1 MIGRLR
7 GMLAASRGDVV
18 LIDVNGVGYEI
29 RMTPRDVAALPGV
42 GEEIVVHTHTHVRE
56 DDLSLYGF
64 ALESDR
70 ELFRVLLSASGVG
83 PKVAQSMLAAL
94 NGEQIVLAIVNE
106 DPDALT
112 VAPGVGKRGAQKIVL
127 ELGPK
132 LAGREIEVVG
142 GGDLVSVRH
151 ALEGL
156 GYSTAE
162 INGVVG
168 RLNPDDPIETQIKAA
183 LQQLGKTRRQ

>member
-7 GMLAASRGDVV
+7 GVLVSSREGWVCVDVG
-18 LIDVNGVGYEI
+18 GVGYDVA
-29 RMTPRDVAALPGV
+29 MTPRDLAGLPGI

-56 DDLSLYGF
+56 DDIALFGF
-64 ALESDR
+64 PNESDR
-70 ELFRVLLSASGVG
+70 DLFRVLISASGVG
-83 PKVAQSMLAAL
+83 PKVGMAIMGSMT
-94 NGEQIVLAIVNE
+94 GDDVIRAITQE

-132 LAGREIEVVG
+132 LAGREVEVMGGEGVG
-142 GGDLVSVRH
+142 SVRS

-162 INGVVG
+162 INSVIGS
-168 RLNPDDPIETQIKAA
+168 LDPNDQIQDQIKRA
-183 LQQLGKTRRQ
+183 LQRLGGA

>member
-7 GMLAASRGDVV
+7 GV
-18 LIDVNGVGYEI
+18 LVSGRETGIVIDVGGVGYEVA
-29 RMTPRDVAALPGV
+29 MTTRDLASLPGI

-56 DDLSLYGF
+56 EELSLYGF
-64 ALESDR
+64 AAESDR
-70 ELFRVLLSASGVG
+70 ELFRVLLGASGVG
-83 PKVAQSMLAAL
+83 PKVAIGLLASMT
-94 NGEQIVLAIVNE
+94 GDEIIRAITGE

-112 VAPGVGKRGAQKIVL
+112 IAPGVGKRGAQKIVL

-132 LAGREIEVVG
+132 LAGRETEVVG
-142 GGDLVSVRH
+142 GRSLGGVRQ

-162 INGVVG
+162 INAVVG
-168 RLNPDDPIETQIKAA
+168 DLDPSDPIESQVKTA
-183 LQQLGKTRRQ
+183 LQRLGGR